1 MLNDEQKLDFLS
13 KINNK
18 LTEFHGI
25 TSYEFEL
32 LNKIK
37 LEQGNKDLIDYSIN
51 GNKKVGEE
59 NNSNEKNIEN
69 KIIQDKI
76 KANIESILSFIKD
89 KKEYEFITDF
99 FINEYQNTSENIINH
114 KESNLS
120 QNSINSNLNDFENIN
135 EDFLTLFSN
144 ANLTDI
150 NSITKFN
157 EEINKNKKLDIG
169 KIHSFKDKKNS
180 GIDLLL
186 PKINPNEHKNNIN
199 GEQSKE
205 NMDKELEEEINK
217 QIFGYVKKM
226 KASARHF
233 GNQLKKDNQTLN
245 RIENLQNKVD
255 DKTKKQ
261 IKRLEGFNYSI
272 KLGFCK
278 LMFLIFTV
286 IGSFIGTMFVIKIF
300 PKLA

>member
-1 MLNDEQKLDFLS
+1 MLNDEQKLEFLS

-37 LEQGNKDLIDYSIN
+37 LEQSNKNLIDYSIN
-51 GNKKVGEE
+51 DNNKVGEE

-89 KKEYEFITDF
+89 KKEYEFIIDF
-99 FINEYQNTSENIINH
+99 FINEHQNTSGSIINH

-120 QNSINSNLNDFENIN
+120 QNSINSNLNDLENIN
-135 EDFLTLFSN
+135 EDFLALFSKV
-144 ANLTDI
+144 NLTDI

-157 EEINKNKKLDIG
+157 EEINKNKKLEIG
-169 KIHSFKDKKNS
+169 KIHSFRDKKNS

-205 NMDKELEEEINK
+205 KMDKELEEEINK

-245 RIENLQNKVD
+245 KIENLQNKVD

-261 IKRLEGFNYSI
+261 ITRLEGFNFSI

-278 LMFLIFTV
+278 LMFLIFSL
-286 IGSFIGTMFVIKIF
+286 I
-300 PKLA
+300 

>member
-1 MLNDEQKLDFLS
+1 MLNDEQKLEFLS

-59 NNSNEKNIEN
+59 NNSNEKNIEK

-99 FINEYQNTSENIINH
+99 FINEYQNTSGNIINH

-186 PKINPNEHKNNIN
+186 PKINPN
-199 GEQSKE
+199 
-205 NMDKELEEEINK
+205 
-217 QIFGYVKKM
+217 
-226 KASARHF
+226 
-233 GNQLKKDNQTLN
+233 
-245 RIENLQNKVD
+245 
-255 DKTKKQ
+255 
-261 IKRLEGFNYSI
+261 
-272 KLGFCK
+272 
-278 LMFLIFTV
+278 
-286 IGSFIGTMFVIKIF
+286 
-300 PKLA
+300 